1 MIDINV
7 EIDPDLLG
15 IDEKESIN
23 ILKSILEKEL
33 ISKAKINLIFA
44 KDKLLN
50 NLKIEY
56 FQKDHLTDVIAFRIN
71 DYTDTEVEG
80 EIYISLERA
89 IDNAKEEVR
98 NYCKVANATNLPFED
113 KSVDVSISITTLH
126 NLEEKE
132 LVKALLEIER
142 VSKRGS
148 FITLDAYRNNEE
160 KDRMEAWNLTAK
172 TVMHVDSWA
181 ELFKDVG
188 NFSC

>member
-15 IDEKESIN
+15 IDEKKSIN
-23 ILKSILEKEL
+23 ILKSTLDKEL

-44 KDKLLN
+44 KDEFLN

-89 IDNAKEEVR
+89 IDNAKKYDEEVSKELAR
-98 NYCKVANATNLPFED
+98 L
-113 KSVDVSISITTLH
+113 IIHGTLH
-126 NLEEKE
+126 LLNYKDNTDDEKFIMTELENKY
-132 LVKALLEIER
+132 L
-142 VSKRGS
+142 
-148 FITLDAYRNNEE
+148 
-160 KDRMEAWNLTAK
+160 KDFDWNK
-172 TVMHVDSWA
+172 I
-181 ELFKDVG
+181 F
-188 NFSC
+188 

>member
-15 IDEKESIN
+15 IDEKKSIN
-23 ILKSILEKEL
+23 ILKSTLDKEL

-44 KDKLLN
+44 KDEFLN

-89 IDNAKEEVR
+89 IDNAKKYDEEVSKELAR
-98 NYCKVANATNLPFED
+98 L
-113 KSVDVSISITTLH
+113 IIHGTLH
-126 NLEEKE
+126 LLNYKDNTDDEKFIMTELENKY
-132 LVKALLEIER
+132 L
-142 VSKRGS
+142 
-148 FITLDAYRNNEE
+148 
-160 KDRMEAWNLTAK
+160 KDCDWNK
-172 TVMHVDSWA
+172 I
-181 ELFKDVG
+181 F
-188 NFSC
+188 

>member
-15 IDEKESIN
+15 IDEKKSIN
-23 ILKSILEKEL
+23 ILKSTLDKEL

-44 KDKLLN
+44 KDELLN

-89 IDNAKEEVR
+89 IDNAKEYDEEVSR
-98 NYCKVANATNLPFED
+98 ELARL
-113 KSVDVSISITTLH
+113 IIHGTLH
-126 NLEEKE
+126 LLNYKDNTDDEKFIMTELENKY
-132 LVKALLEIER
+132 L
-142 VSKRGS
+142 
-148 FITLDAYRNNEE
+148 
-160 KDRMEAWNLTAK
+160 KDFDWNK
-172 TVMHVDSWA
+172 I
-181 ELFKDVG
+181 F
-188 NFSC
+188 

>member
-15 IDEKESIN
+15 IDEKKSIN
-23 ILKSILEKEL
+23 ILKSTLDKEL

-44 KDKLLN
+44 KDELLN

-89 IDNAKEEVR
+89 IDNAKKYDEEVSKELAR
-98 NYCKVANATNLPFED
+98 L
-113 KSVDVSISITTLH
+113 IIHGTLH
-126 NLEEKE
+126 LLNYKDNTDDEKFIMTELENKY
-132 LVKALLEIER
+132 L
-142 VSKRGS
+142 
-148 FITLDAYRNNEE
+148 
-160 KDRMEAWNLTAK
+160 KDCDWNK
-172 TVMHVDSWA
+172 I
-181 ELFKDVG
+181 F
-188 NFSC
+188 

>member
-44 KDKLLN
+44 KDELLN

-89 IDNAKEEVR
+89 IDNAKKYDEEVSKELAR
-98 NYCKVANATNLPFED
+98 L
-113 KSVDVSISITTLH
+113 IIHGTLH
-126 NLEEKE
+126 LLNYKDNTDDEKFIMTVLENKY
-132 LVKALLEIER
+132 L
-142 VSKRGS
+142 
-148 FITLDAYRNNEE
+148 
-160 KDRMEAWNLTAK
+160 KDFDWNK
-172 TVMHVDSWA
+172 I
-181 ELFKDVG
+181 F
-188 NFSC
+188 